1 MSDSQRIKCCWCL
14 LITVQWCTSISSPSI
29 HHAPKFSSK
38 QINTRCLFFVFS
50 YLRRPPTFSIGQQ
63 KYPIQNEKE
72 TIESLATQIQ
82 NGNAAAAAATMGRM
96 SRFQSNC
103 YSRNMLDLVPV
114 WMPICFARPHELV
127 IAGPQSKLLKRLGQ
141 LWKRLNVQAKIHLQF
156 ME

>member
-1 MSDSQRIKCCWCL
+1 MFTHHSAVVHKHI
-14 LITVQWCTSISSPSI
+14 ITINPSWSKVQFKTNQP
-29 HHAPKFSSK
+29 
-38 QINTRCLFFVFS
+38 TRFLFFVFS
-50 YLRRPPTFSIGQQ
+50 YLRRLPTFSIGQQ
-63 KYPIQNEKE
+63 KYPIQSEKE
-72 TIESLATQIQ
+72 TIKSLATQIQ

-114 WMPICFARPHELV
+114 WMPNCFARPHELV